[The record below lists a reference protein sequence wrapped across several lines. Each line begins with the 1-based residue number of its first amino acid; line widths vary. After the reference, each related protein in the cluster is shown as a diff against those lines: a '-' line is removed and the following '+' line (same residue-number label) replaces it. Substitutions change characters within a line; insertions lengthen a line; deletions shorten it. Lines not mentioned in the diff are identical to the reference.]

1 LLISC
6 GYSFLDEALALGFN
20 PLIHVAWACG
30 GASGDTFCMRHDG
43 GINWRY
49 DLAGL
54 EKCRLLGEP
63 ANRFA
68 AGQFLIN
75 FRVVEAKMGRFG
87 LVCSAL
93 NFSQLAA
100 DTR

>member
-1 LLISC
+1 LNKT
-6 GYSFLDEALALGFN
+6 LALGFN
-20 PLIHVAWACG
+20 PFNHVVRACS
-30 GASGDTFCMRHDG
+30 GAGSDIFRTRHDG
-43 GINWRY
+43 GISWSTY
-49 DLAGL
+49 LAGL

-68 AGQFLIN
+68 ASHFLIN
-75 FRVVEAKMGRFG
+75 FRADEVRTGWCD
-87 LVCSAL
+87 LICSAL

>member
-1 LLISC
+1 L
-6 GYSFLDEALALGFN
+6 FLDEALAFGFN
-20 PLIHVAWACG
+20 LLNHVVRACG
-30 GASGDTFCMRHDG
+30 GAGGDIFCMRHDG
-43 GINWRY
+43 GINWLY
-49 DLAGL
+49 DSAGL

-68 AGQFLIN
+68 AGQFLID
-75 FRVVEAKMGRFG
+75 FRAVEAKMGWCG